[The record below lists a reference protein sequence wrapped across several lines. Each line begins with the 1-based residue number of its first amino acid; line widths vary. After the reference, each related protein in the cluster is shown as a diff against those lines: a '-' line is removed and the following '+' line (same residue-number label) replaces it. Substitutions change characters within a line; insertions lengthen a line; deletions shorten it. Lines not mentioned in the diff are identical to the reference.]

1 MKKTVVYL
9 LIATLLFSLTGCIGL
24 SKKHGAGE
32 LIILGDNLT
41 RDPDPEFEE
50 EIEDPQEVD
59 LANVTVTV
67 AGQTKKLGEAFL
79 LRTGTYN
86 AKIVAQEFEGQ
97 RTFEYTLEN
106 IVISKPNQKVTLS
119 PKAKLDIVLTNAW
132 KFIFDPERWGVTV
145 EEKVHLVGNFPLA
158 EWDTTG
164 KYYPL
169 IKQEDDTWSAIFPAP
184 EGTMFKFIYDSDDW
198 GNDIG
203 PNPENPMENFLVGV
217 HDVAQPVLAWKFTF
231 DPSTVDGLDEALGDK
246 EIESVS
252 VVGSFGEKQWGDA
265 IPYHKLVKQEDGTW
279 VGYFEADKG
288 AYFKFVVNGDIW
300 IGTAGIGGF
309 GDDYLLDEI
318 PGIAT
323 QKF

>member
-9 LIATLLFSLTGCIGL
+9 LITALLFSLTGCIGL
-24 SKKHGAGE
+24 SKKHGFGE

-41 RDPDPEFEE
+41 READPEQGETE
-50 EIEDPQEVD
+50 PQPVDAED
-59 LANVTVTV
+59 VTVTI
-67 AGQTKKLGEAFL
+67 GSDTKKLGEKFV
-79 LRTGTYN
+79 LRAGTYN
-86 AKIVAQEFEGQ
+86 AKIKAGSYAGE
-97 RTFEYTLEN
+97 L
-106 IVISKPNQKVTLS
+106 KVTVVVNKTTTLK
-119 PKAKLDIVLTNAW
+119 PKLTLAKLQFNAW
-132 KFIFDPERWGVTV
+132 KFIFDPEYWKVTV

-203 PNPENPMENFLVGV
+203 PNPEEPMENFLVGV

-265 IPYHKLVKQEDGTW
+265 IPYHKLVKQEEQEDGTW

-288 AYFKFVVNGDIW
+288 TYFKFVVNGDIW
-300 IGTAGIGGF
+300 IGTAGIGSF
-309 GDDYLLDEI
+309 DDNYLLDEI